1 MIKLILPYLIIF
13 KKITSLILNP
23 IYKNNKFHYANPS
36 ILGGLLDLIYLSTQ
50 KENFKIII
58 DPFELFKKNKYIN
71 ILIFKIAYT
80 SIKKKRINYLLNF
93 IYYLYYRSNL
103 YTKNIDNI
111 KIKGFVHGNN
121 QVYESLSKQKKIY
134 FDTNFSQSNNNEIND
149 LLKKK
154 CLVFSCRDSAY
165 KKFTS
170 KINSSYHSYRNESLV
185 NYEKAL
191 LAFKKENFNIIRF
204 GSVAENKCEN
214 KNIYDYTFSK
224 FRNEINDL
232 VLMKNCELYVGTW
245 SGPDILALNFQ
256 KPIVWTNAIN
266 IPYVY
271 TFQSHVVT
279 IFKKFYDQKKNE
291 FIPYKYLL
299 DLNYK
304 FKNENIPVG
313 AFNQTSFFEKY
324 NIKLIENTDDEIFNA
339 VKEMINYKNG
349 KFKFDSSLQD
359 KFKKPYIKLTKNSIK
374 PNFFVSEYFI
384 KKNISLF
391 S

>member
-1 MIKLILPYLIIF
+1 M
-13 KKITSLILNP
+13 
-23 IYKNNKFHYANPS
+23 
-36 ILGGLLDLIYLSTQ
+36 
-50 KENFKIII
+50 
-58 DPFELFKKNKYIN
+58 
-71 ILIFKIAYT
+71 
-80 SIKKKRINYLLNF
+80 
-93 IYYLYYRSNL
+93 
-103 YTKNIDNI
+103 
-111 KIKGFVHGNN
+111 
-121 QVYESLSKQKKIY
+121 
-134 FDTNFSQSNNNEIND
+134 
-149 LLKKK
+149 
-154 CLVFSCRDSAY
+154 
-165 KKFTS
+165 
-170 KINSSYHSYRNESLV
+170 V

-204 GSVAENKCEN
+204 GSMAENKCEN
-214 KNIYDYTFSK
+214 KKIYDYTFSK
-224 FRNEINDL
+224 YRNEINDL

-384 KKNISLF
+384 KKNIPLF